1 MRSRVLISA
10 LSIVFAVLSSSAR
23 AADSVTVRL
32 KWLNQAQFA
41 GFYVAQEKG
50 YYKSEGLDVNIQ
62 PGGPDFPAVQMIA
75 GGNEQFGVTG
85 ADQILI
91 ARSKGVPVV
100 ALAVIYRRDP
110 FVLFSLTK
118 SGIKTPADF
127 AGKKI
132 GVKIGGDEELI
143 YRAVLAKAA
152 VNKSVLTEEPVKF
165 DIAPLLSGAIDVWP
179 GYLTNE
185 VLTAKE
191 KGFDVNVISPSAY
204 GINLYADTLFTTEA
218 MLKDKPDVVRKFV
231 AATMQ
236 GWSDAVADPEEAA
249 KITVKYGD
257 KLTYDHE
264 LAMMKAS
271 VPLIRPDSEP
281 LGSMDKADWTS
292 LQDFLLAA
300 GFEKQRVDVDK
311 AFSTKFLP

>member
-1 MRSRVLISA
+1 M
-10 LSIVFAVLSSSAR
+10 
-23 AADSVTVRL
+23 
-32 KWLNQAQFA
+32 
-41 GFYVAQEKG
+41 
-50 YYKSEGLDVNIQ
+50 
-62 PGGPDFPAVQMIA
+62 
-75 GGNEQFGVTG
+75 
-85 ADQILI
+85 
-91 ARSKGVPVV
+91 
-100 ALAVIYRRDP
+100 
-110 FVLFSLTK
+110 
-118 SGIKTPADF
+118 
-127 AGKKI
+127 
-132 GVKIGGDEELI
+132 
-143 YRAVLAKAA
+143 
-152 VNKSVLTEEPVKF
+152 
-165 DIAPLLSGAIDVWP
+165 
-179 GYLTNE
+179 
-185 VLTAKE
+185 LTAKE

-204 GINLYADTLFTTEA
+204 GINLYADTLFTTET
-218 MLKDKPDVVRKFV
+218 MLKEKPDVVRKFV

-271 VPLIRPDSEP
+271 VPLIQPDSEP